1 MLGYSQIGILL
12 NFYLIVQ
19 QKTVDELRPV
29 VSQIVLWDFFVVFGW
44 EWFWF
49 LLYFY
54 NHAFNITYV
63 MQIFLDFGVLEVLSF
78 LFFIDVVEI
87 DALNSVGLN

>member
-1 MLGYSQIGILL
+1 
-12 NFYLIVQ
+12 
-19 QKTVDELRPV
+19 
-29 VSQIVLWDFFVVFGW
+29 
-44 EWFWF
+44 
-49 LLYFY
+49 
-54 NHAFNITYV
+54 